1 MRRGSAASQTAAF
14 ENTQTKGHAKNETL
28 AYRMDATATGEHTTD
43 AFVADTPHEAI
54 AQWAA
59 DSHCNA
65 QMLINEQA
73 ANFDPGEVTPFHM
86 ACS

>member
-1 MRRGSAASQTAAF
+1 MTFEERATVALGSVILLISQTMD
-14 ENTQTKGHAKNETL
+14 TAKN
-28 AYRMDATATGEHTTD
+28 RRK
-43 AFVADTPHEAI
+43 
-54 AQWAA
+54 
-59 DSHCNA
+59 HCDG

>member
-1 MRRGSAASQTAAF
+1 MSTTKRGKRGKY
-14 ENTQTKGHAKNETL
+14 N
-28 AYRMDATATGEHTTD
+28 D
-43 AFVADTPHEAI
+43 
-54 AQWAA
+54 
-59 DSHCNA
+59 A